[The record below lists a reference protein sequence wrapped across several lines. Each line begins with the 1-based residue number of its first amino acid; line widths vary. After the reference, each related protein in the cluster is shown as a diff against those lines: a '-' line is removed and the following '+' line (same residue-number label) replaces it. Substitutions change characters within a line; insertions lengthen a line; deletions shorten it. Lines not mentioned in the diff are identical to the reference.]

1 MFRTVEMARPTLLI
15 DEADTFLAANE
26 ELRGILNSGHSNDGN
41 VIRLVG
47 DDHEPRAF
55 STWCPTAIAA
65 IGRLP
70 NTIEDRS
77 IKIVMQRRR
86 RDEPVNHIEQDQSKP
101 AFGAWR
107 KSRRWADDHADELR
121 TANPPVPDTLHDR
134 AADNWRP
141 LLAIADT
148 MGVEL
153 SKLVRYVA
161 TVLSENSVTDQESW
175 RIQLLSDIR
184 SLFSNRGI
192 DRISSDDAVSYLIC
206 LDELLLSE
214 MNKGKNMTKTTLARF
229 LKPFGIAPTTIR
241 VSERTVKGYHLAM
254 FEDAFGRYLDPVP
267 ASQGV
272 TT

>member
-26 ELRGILNSGHSNDGN
+26 ELRGILNSGHSKDGN

-70 NTIEDRS
+70 NTIDDRS
-77 IKIVMQRRR
+77 IKIVMRRRR
-86 RDEPVNHIEQDQSKP
+86 RDESVERIGESGIKELSVL
-101 AFGAWR
+101 AR
-107 KSRRWADDHADELR
+107 KARRWVDDHIDELR
-121 TANPPVPDTLHDR
+121 AADPLVPNELHDR

-141 LLAIADT
+141 LLAIAD
-148 MGVEL
+148 VANAEL
-153 SKLVRYVA
+153 SKVA
-161 TVLSENSVTDQESW
+161 RHVAIVLSKSSVTDQESW

-192 DRISSDDAVSYLIC
+192 DRIPSDDAVSYLIG
-206 LDELLLSE
+206 LDERPWSE
-214 MNKGKNMTKTTLARF
+214 MNKGRNMTKTTLARF
-229 LKPFGIAPTTIR
+229 LKPFEIAPTTIR
-241 VSERTVKGYHLAM
+241 VNERTVKGYHLAM
-254 FEDAFGRYLDPVP
+254 FEDAFSRYLDPVP
-267 ASQGV
+267 PAQGV